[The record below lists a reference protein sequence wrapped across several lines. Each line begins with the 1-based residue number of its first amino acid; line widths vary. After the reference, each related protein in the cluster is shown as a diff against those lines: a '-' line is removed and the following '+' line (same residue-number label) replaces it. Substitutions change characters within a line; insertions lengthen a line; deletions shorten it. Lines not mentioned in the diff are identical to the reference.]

1 LKKLPIIGLLIGA
14 IAAIFAFKRKKG
26 EQPTEDAGS
35 AESGAQPPT
44 P

>member
-14 IAAIFAFKRKKG
+14 IAAIFALKRKKG